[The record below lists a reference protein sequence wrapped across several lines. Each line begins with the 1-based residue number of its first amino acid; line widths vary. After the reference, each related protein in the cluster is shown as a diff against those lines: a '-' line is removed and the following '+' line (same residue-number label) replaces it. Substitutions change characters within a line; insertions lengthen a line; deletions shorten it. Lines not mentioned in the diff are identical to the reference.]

1 MRRVG
6 LSVKVAL
13 VAIVGLLAPVAAS
26 AQGDRASIVGSVQ
39 DSSGAILPGVSV
51 EASSPALIGGSRSVI
66 TDGAG
71 RYAVIDLRPGVYT
84 VTFTLPGFNTVKREG
99 IVLEGAF
106 AATVNASMA
115 VGAVE
120 ETVTVTG
127 ASPVV
132 DIQNSRTQLVV
143 NQDVLQAL
151 PVMRSIQDQ
160 ANLVPGVV
168 SRSTSRGQILSDFYI
183 NSMAARGSTD
193 QRIYFDGMGGG
204 NMLLGG
210 GTQAIAG
217 GVNEL
222 GQAEMVYDV
231 GSQSAESA
239 VSGVRMDAIPKDGG
253 NQFSGTWRAFGSS
266 KALQNSN
273 LNDELRAQ
281 GITAVNQLDFNWD
294 HNVAAGGPIRQNKA
308 WYFAAFELSQFNIL
322 VANVFFPDGSQADT
336 GGHVKPNLTTR
347 LTFQVSEKDRLSFS
361 YFNST
366 SLTDRYDFNATTT
379 PEAGLRV
386 NSPLN
391 YSGALKWTR
400 TATSRLLLE
409 VGQSMQA
416 STYHW
421 EYQPEVG
428 IFEVAKRNASTGV
441 TSNASSTAP
450 VENFNNS
457 WSTVANVSYVTGSHA
472 IKTGMSLVTGYGRTR
487 VEPHGD
493 MVRLTF
499 LNNAQ
504 GVPTSSSVDIRNSPV
519 TAREELHPDLGLFVQ
534 DKWTVKRLTMTAGG
548 RFDYL
553 NAGTPD
559 QSAPAGRFVPARQA
573 ASIPCLPCWSD
584 WSVRLAGAYDL
595 FGNGKTALKASVG
608 KYLASMTLGRAEGS
622 NPIRSQSET
631 RSWTDLDRNGSALA
645 ADGSAQYNEIGPT
658 SNVNFG
664 LPNGATRFDPAT
676 PRPTNWETTVSVQ
689 HELMPGFSLTGGY
702 YHRDF
707 QNISITK
714 NLAVDPIFD
723 YTPFTIVGP
732 RDPRLPNGGGELI
745 TQWNLLPGK
754 LGQSDSVSTFST
766 DNTRVYDGVEVSVR
780 GRLPNGGFLLGG
792 ITTERTST
800 DSCADPNNSNPMYQ
814 SAANPGT
821 RFCKQTPPFR
831 ALYKLSGAYTLPY
844 QVQLSG
850 SLQAIPG
857 GSIESLFTYNS
868 AYAGVALTGGGNR
881 TVNLVEPETMFY
893 DYETQLDL
901 RASRTFR
908 FGNKRFQPFMDVF
921 NVLNA
926 SSVASLN
933 TAFASTGTNLWLR
946 PLVIMQARRF
956 QFGGRLDF

>member
-6 LSVKVAL
+6 LCLNVAAVAL
-13 VAIVGLLAPVAAS
+13 LGLLAPVAAG
-26 AQGDRASIVGSVQ
+26 AQGDRASIVGVAQ
-39 DSSGAILPGVSV
+39 DSSGAMLPGVSV
-51 EASSPALIGGSRSVI
+51 EAASPALIAGSRSVV

-71 RYAVIDLRPGVYT
+71 RYAVADLRPGVYT

-115 VGAVE
+115 VGSVE

-253 NQFSGTWRAFGSS
+253 NQFSGTWRAYGSS
-266 KALQNSN
+266 KKLQNGN
-273 LNDELRAQ
+273 LTDELRAQ
-281 GITAVNQLDFNWD
+281 SITAVNQLDFNWD
-294 HNVAAGGPIRQNKA
+294 NNVAAGGPIRQNKA
-308 WYFAAFELSQFNIL
+308 WYFAAFELNQFNIL
-322 VANVFFPDGSQADT
+322 VANVFFADGRQADT

-347 LTFQVSEKDRLSFS
+347 LTFQASEKDRVSFS

-386 NSPLN
+386 NSPIN

-428 IFEVAKRNASTGV
+428 IFEVAKTNASINL
-441 TSNASSTAP
+441 TSNASPTAP

-472 IKTGMSLVTGYGRTR
+472 LKTGISLVTGYGRTK

-493 MVRLTF
+493 IVRLTF

-504 GVPTSSSVDIRNSPV
+504 GIPTASSVTIRNSPV
-519 TAREELHPDLGLFVQ
+519 TAREELHPDLGMFVQ
-534 DKWTVKRLTMTAGG
+534 DKWTIKRLTVTSGG

-553 NAGTPD
+553 NAGVPD
-559 QSAPAGRFVPARQA
+559 QSAPAGRFVPAREA
-573 ASIPCLPCWSD
+573 AAISCLPCWKD

-595 FGNGKTALKASVG
+595 FGNGKTALKASIG

-622 NPIRSQSET
+622 NPIRSTSET
-631 RSWTDLDRNGSALA
+631 RSWTDRDGNGTALNT
-645 ADGSAQYNEIGPT
+645 DGSAQYSEIGPAI
-658 SNVNFG
+658 NVNFG
-664 LPNGATRFDPAT
+664 LPAGGTRLDPDT
-676 PRPTNWETTVSVQ
+676 PRPTNWETSVSLQ
-689 HELMPGFSLTGGY
+689 HELLPGFSVTGGY
-702 YHRDF
+702 YHRGF
-707 QNISITK
+707 QNISLTR
-714 NLAVDPIFD
+714 NLLADPD
-723 YTPFTIVGP
+723 LHYTPFTITAP
-732 RDPRLPNGGGELI
+732 LDARLPGGGGEVI
-745 TQWNLLPGK
+745 TQYNLLPSR
-754 LGQSDSVSTFST
+754 LGLSDSVSTFST
-766 DNTRVYDGVEVSVR
+766 ENTRVYDGVEVSVR
-780 GRLPNGGFLLGG
+780 GRLPRGGFLLGG
-792 ITTERTST
+792 ITTERTATT
-800 DSCADPNNSNPMYQ
+800 DCDV
-814 SAANPGT
+814 ANPNSR
-821 RFCKQTPPFR
+821 RFCDQAPPFR
-831 ALYKLSGAYTLPY
+831 TLYKLSGAYTLPY
-844 QVQLSG
+844 ELQLSG

-857 GSIESLFTYNS
+857 ASIASNFTYNS
-868 AYAGVALTGGGNR
+868 AFAGVALTGGGNR
-881 TVNLVEPETMFY
+881 TVNLVEPDTMFY
-893 DYETQLDL
+893 DYETQVDL
-901 RASRTFR
+901 RASRNFR
-908 FGNKRFQPFMDVF
+908 FGRKRVQAFVDVF
-921 NVLNA
+921 NLMNA
-926 SSVASLN
+926 STVALVN
-933 TAFASTGTNLWLR
+933 TTITTNPATNPWLR

-956 QFGGRLDF
+956 QLGARFDF